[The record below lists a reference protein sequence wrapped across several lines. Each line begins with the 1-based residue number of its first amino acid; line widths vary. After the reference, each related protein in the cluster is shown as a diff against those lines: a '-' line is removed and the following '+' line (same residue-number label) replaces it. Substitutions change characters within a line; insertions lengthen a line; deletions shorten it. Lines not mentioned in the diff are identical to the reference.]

1 MLDVVAKFLPAGALA
16 AGTAVT
22 LLVGSPQP
30 TPLRQ
35 PLTAAIPASF
45 MGAKGTEVA
54 IGDDEVSK
62 SGVSDYINRVYMLNA
77 DEGVSLYIGY
87 HATQQGDKRMH
98 SPTLCLPGSGWTP
111 IGERV
116 ITIPVANKPVEVNRF
131 ILQNG
136 ANRILVYYWFQG
148 RGRLT
153 AGQGDL
159 KLITMRDAL
168 FTHRDEEAL
177 VRIIVPLVK
186 GDSAPVAATGLS
198 PDALAAKMA
207 EVIIPPLNNSLP
219 APPGSA

>member
-1 MLDVVAKFLPAGALA
+1 MLDVIAKFLPAGALA

-22 LLVGSPQP
+22 LLVGTPQP

-35 PLTAAIPASF
+35 PLTAALPASF
-45 MGAKGTEVA
+45 MGATGTEVA
-54 IGDDEVSK
+54 IGADEVSK
-62 SGVSDYINRVYMLNA
+62 SGVSDYVNRVYMLNA

-111 IGERV
+111 VGEQIV
-116 ITIPVANKPVEVNRF
+116 TIPVANKPVAVNRF

-136 ANRILVYYWFQG
+136 PNRILVYYWFQG

-159 KLITMRDAL
+159 KLHAMRDAL
-168 FTHRDEEAL
+168 LTHRDEEAL
-177 VRIIVPLVK
+177 VRVIVPLTKSDTSV
-186 GDSAPVAATGLS
+186 VANTGLT
-198 PDALAAKMA
+198 PDALAARFA
-207 EVIIPPLNNSLP
+207 AVIIPPLNNSLP
-219 APPGSA
+219 APPGA

>member
-30 TPLRQ
+30 TPLRK
-35 PLTAAIPASF
+35 PLTAALPSTF
-45 MGAKGTEVA
+45 YGAAPTKVA

-62 SGVSDYINRVYMLNA
+62 SGVSDYINRVYMLSPT
-77 DEGVSLYIGY
+77 EGISLYIGY
-87 HATQQGDKRMH
+87 HSTQQGDKRMH

-111 IGERV
+111 VGEQV
-116 ITIPVANKPVEVNRF
+116 INIPVANKPVAINRF

-136 ANRILVYYWFQG
+136 GNRILVYYWFQG

-159 KLITMRDAL
+159 KLHAMRDAL
-168 FTHRDEEAL
+168 LTHRDEEAL
-177 VRIIVPLVK
+177 VRIIVPLTK
-186 GDSAPVAATGLS
+186 GDSASVGSTGLT
-198 PDALAAKMA
+198 PDRLAAKMA
-207 EVIIPPLNNSLP
+207 EQIIQPLNQSLP
-219 APPGSA
+219 APPGT

>member
-1 MLDVVAKFLPAGALA
+1 MFDVIARFLPAGALA

-30 TPLRQ
+30 TPLRA
-35 PLTAAIPASF
+35 PLTQALPASF
-45 MGAKGTEVA
+45 LGAKGSEVA

-62 SGVSDYINRVYMLNA
+62 SGVSDYVNRVYMLNA
-77 DEGVSLYIGY
+77 EEGVAVYIGY

-111 IGERV
+111 VGEQIV
-116 ITIPVANKPVEVNRF
+116 TIPVQNKPVAVNRF

-136 ANRILVYYWFQG
+136 PNRILVYYWFQG

-159 KLITMRDAL
+159 KLHAMRDAL
-168 FTHRDEEAL
+168 LTHRDEEAL
-177 VRIIVPLVK
+177 VRIIVPLAK
-186 GDSAPVAATGLS
+186 GDKAPVANTGLA
-198 PDALAAKMA
+198 PDSLAARFA
-207 EVIIPPLNNSLP
+207 EAIIPPLNNSLP
-219 APPGSA
+219 AAPGA

>member
-1 MLDVVAKFLPAGALA
+1 MLDVVVRFLPAGALA

-30 TPLRQ
+30 TPLRR
-35 PLTAAIPASF
+35 PLAEAVPATF
-45 MGAKGTEVA
+45 YGAPATEVA

-62 SGVSDYINRVYMLNA
+62 SGVSDYLNRVYMLNA

-111 IGERV
+111 VGEQIV
-116 ITIPVANKPVEVNRF
+116 SIPVNGTPTAVNRF

-148 RGRLT
+148 RGRIT

-159 KLITMRDAL
+159 KLHAMWDAL
-168 FTHRDEEAL
+168 RTHRDEEAL

-186 GDSAPVAATGLS
+186 GDTAAVASTGLS
-198 PDALAAKMA
+198 PDALAARMA
-207 EVIIPPLNNSLP
+207 EEIVQPLNNSLP
-219 APPGSA
+219 LAPAA

>member
-1 MLDVVAKFLPAGALA
+1 MLDVVAKFLPATALA

-22 LLVGSPQP
+22 LLVGTPTP
-30 TPLRQ
+30 TPLRA
-35 PLTAAIPASF
+35 PLVNAIPATF
-45 MGAKGTEVA
+45 LGATPTKIA
-54 IGDDEVSK
+54 IGDDEVAK

-77 DEGVSLYIGY
+77 DEGISLYIGY

-111 IGERV
+111 IGEQV
-116 ITIPVANKPVEVNRF
+116 VTIPVANKPVAVNRF

-136 ANRILVYYWFQG
+136 KNRILVYYWFQG

-159 KLITMRDAL
+159 KLNAMRDAL

-177 VRIIVPLVK
+177 VRIIVPLVN
-186 GDSAPVAATGLS
+186 GDSTPVGSTRLS
-198 PDALAAKMA
+198 PDSLAARLA
-207 EVIIPPLNNSLP
+207 ETIIEPLNSSLP
-219 APPGSA
+219 APPGA